1 MISNVYSYYLSN
13 YRNKTNTRFSA
24 HKPSELKKT
33 YGKMLNINRLAPFY
47 KVDMSEDAQKY
58 AIDLKENARELTNIA
73 NELSGSN
80 GENMQMEF
88 KKAAESNNEDAVS
101 VEYVGGSHTPPVNS
115 FEINVKQLANTQ
127 INTGNF
133 LQPNSKHLETG
144 NYSFDLNISDLT
156 YQFELSVD
164 RNDTTKSIQ
173 EKISRLINRSN
184 LGLKSNVMSDSLD
197 NTAITIG
204 SESTG
209 ITNMR
214 PTIFSI
220 ENSNNAIGNSN
231 HEDSNKDNLVDIL
244 GLNRTSQYPSNAI
257 FSIDG
262 KESTSSM
269 NSFTINK
276 AFQLNLKEVTDSEP
290 VTISLKDDGD
300 AIVDSISQLVDGYNK
315 LISVTT
321 NVNSDKFE
329 GNSKLKREFT
339 NITEA
344 YNELLQNNGIN
355 ISEDGSISINNESIQ
370 EATDGGTITSIFSNL
385 GAFKNVIQSKAENIA
400 LNPMSYVNNKIVAY
414 KNPQRSLVDPY
425 NSSAYSGMMFNG
437 YI

>member
-1 MISNVYSYYLSN
+1 VNA
-13 YRNKTNTRFSA
+13 F
-24 HKPSELKKT
+24 
-33 YGKMLNINRLAPFY
+33 
-47 KVDMSEDAQKY
+47 D
-58 AIDLKENARELTNIA
+58 ID
-73 NELSGSN
+73 
-80 GENMQMEF
+80 
-88 KKAAESNNEDAVS
+88 
-101 VEYVGGSHTPPVNS
+101 
-115 FEINVKQLANTQ
+115 VKQLATTQ

-133 LQPNSKHLETG
+133 LQPNSNHLNPG

-164 RNDTTKSIQ
+164 KNDTTKSIQ

-184 LGLKSNVMSDSLD
+184 LGLKSNVITDSLD
-197 NTAITIG
+197 NTAITME
-204 SESTG
+204 SEGTG
-209 ITNMR
+209 ISSMR

-220 ENSNNAIGNSN
+220 ENSTNTTGNTSEEDANAG
-231 HEDSNKDNLVDIL
+231 NLVDIL

-262 KESTSSM
+262 KESSSPS

-276 AFQLNLKEVTDSEP
+276 AFQLDLKKVTGSEP

-300 AIVDSISQLVDGYNK
+300 AIVDSISQLVDGYNR
-315 LISVTT
+315 LVSVTA
-321 NVNSDKFE
+321 NVNNDKFE

-339 NITEA
+339 DLTQA

-355 ISEDGSISINNESIQ
+355 ISEDGSISLNQVSMK
-370 EATDGGTITSIFSNL
+370 EAADGGTITSIFSNL

-425 NSSAYSGMMFNG
+425 NSSAFSGMMFNG

>member
-13 YRNKTNTRFSA
+13 YWNKTNTRFSA

-33 YGKMLNINRLAPFY
+33 YGKMLNINRISPFY
-47 KVDMSEDAQKY
+47 KVDISEDAQKY

-73 NELSGSN
+73 NELSGSD
-80 GENMQMEF
+80 GDSMQMEF
-88 KKAAESNNEDAVS
+88 KKAAVSSNDDTVS
-101 VEYVGGSHTPPVNS
+101 VEYVGGSQTPSVDAFDVNV
-115 FEINVKQLANTQ
+115 NQLATTQ

-133 LQPNSKHLETG
+133 LQPYSKHLDPG
-144 NYSFDLNISDLT
+144 SYSFDLNISDLT

-164 RNDTTKSIQ
+164 KHDTTKSIQ
-173 EKISRLINRSN
+173 QKISRLINRSN
-184 LGLKSNVMSDSLD
+184 LGLKSNVIADSLD
-197 NTAITIG
+197 STAITIE

-209 ITNMR
+209 ISNMR

-220 ENSNNAIGNSN
+220 ENSNILPENNS
-231 HEDSNKDNLVDIL
+231 EEVSTKDNLVDIL

-262 KESTSSM
+262 KESTSST

-276 AFQLNLKEVTDSEP
+276 AFQLNLKKVTDSEP
-290 VTISLKDDGD
+290 ATISLKDDGD

-315 LISVTT
+315 LISVTA
-321 NVNSDKFE
+321 NINNDKFE
-329 GNSKLKREFT
+329 GNSKLKREFS
-339 NITEA
+339 NITVA
-344 YNELLQNNGIN
+344 YNKLLQKNGIN
-355 ISEDGSISINNESIQ
+355 ISDDGSININQDSIK
-370 EATDGGTITSIFSNL
+370 EATNSGTITDIFSNL
-385 GAFKNVIQSKAENIA
+385 GAFKNVLQSKAENIA

-425 NSSAYSGMMFNG
+425 NSSVYSGMMFNG